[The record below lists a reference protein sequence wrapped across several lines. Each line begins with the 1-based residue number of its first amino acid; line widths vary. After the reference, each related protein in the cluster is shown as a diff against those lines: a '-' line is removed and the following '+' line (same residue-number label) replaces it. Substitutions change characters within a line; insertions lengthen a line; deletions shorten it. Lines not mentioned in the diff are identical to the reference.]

1 MQPIAC
7 LLDPGQEMMPNDQ
20 IQAVFGWSTTK
31 NHLSFFNGARGKKR
45 GSVICKKYVTFKFQY
60 EMATLEYGHIHS
72 LADCRWI
79 LFSPYNSRAE

>member
-31 NHLSFFNGARGKKR
+31 NHLSFFNGARGKK
-45 GSVICKKYVTFKFQY
+45 Q
-60 EMATLEYGHIHS
+60 EDL
-72 LADCRWI
+72 
-79 LFSPYNSRAE
+79 